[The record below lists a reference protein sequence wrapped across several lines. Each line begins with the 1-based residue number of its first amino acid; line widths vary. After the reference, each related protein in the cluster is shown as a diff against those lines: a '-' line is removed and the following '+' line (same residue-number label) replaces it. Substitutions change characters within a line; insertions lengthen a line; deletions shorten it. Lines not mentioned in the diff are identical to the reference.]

1 MVDEFTTTLV
11 ISAYHH
17 NNCEFESRSWRVVLD
32 TTLCDKV
39 YQWLVTGPWFSPG
52 TQVSSISKTDRH
64 DITEISFNII
74 NQNQT
79 KPIPCLK
86 PEYNFTYPFM
96 TTIPVDS
103 LSLQVSTLPWVQW
116 HSWNTANVGVKHQS
130 LTFIVSYLLRL
141 LVKCM
146 VLTHCNDAFFSLS
159 KITCNINSHIATFK
173 TVNILFIQMIK
184 LKDNCRRG

>member
-1 MVDEFTTTLV
+1 MSCDIPKCFLYINILGISHDIPCLEGCHGRDHMVVGFTTTCA
-11 ISAYHH
+11 ISTYHH
-17 NNCEFESRSWRVVLD
+17 WHCEFEPRLWRVVLD

-141 LVKCM
+141 LNVWCWLIAM
-146 VLTHCNDAFFSLS
+146 MLS
-159 KITCNINSHIATFK
+159 FPYPK
-173 TVNILFIQMIK
+173 
-184 LKDNCRRG
+184 